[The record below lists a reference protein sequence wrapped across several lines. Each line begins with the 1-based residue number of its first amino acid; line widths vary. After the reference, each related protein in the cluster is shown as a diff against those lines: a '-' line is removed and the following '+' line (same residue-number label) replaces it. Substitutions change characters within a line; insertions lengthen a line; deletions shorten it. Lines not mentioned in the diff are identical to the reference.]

1 MVAVAAVA
9 TEEERANPVR
19 AAYLVSDAT
28 AAAAAKVRGEA
39 SSWAPRTLHQR
50 CAPISSWPRGW
61 QLHHRARGWRRRRLV
76 PPKMKIVGRHA
87 KMRSP
92 FRGQLPRQAATKRQ
106 LLC

>member
-1 MVAVAAVA
+1 MVAEAAVA
-9 TEEERANPVR
+9 TEEEAANPVR

-39 SSWAPRTLHQR
+39 SSLGAPYLHQR
-50 CAPISSWPRGW
+50 CAPISSWLEAGNYIIE
-61 QLHHRARGWRRRRLV
+61 GVVGVSCLV
-76 PPKMKIVGRHA
+76 PPKMKIVSRHA

-92 FRGQLPRQAATKRQ
+92 FRGQLPAPQAATKRQ